1 MHDAHFSQ
9 GCFRPRVEQRV
20 NGSGPDGAGQERKVP
35 AGRAWHGSV
44 RRSMTN
50 RRIVIGKTV
59 AHALCLLPALNLVRM
74 YRNGSL
80 VVLADPVNFITHFT
94 GDWALWLLLVGLAI
108 TPLRRLSQGAGWQGL
123 HGLVRFRR
131 MVGLYAFFYA
141 TLHLL
146 TYVLLFSGYNVPAA
160 FAGLEAGRLLEP
172 WRQLQMIWPAILDDV
187 QKRRFIQVGF
197 AAWLILLMMAATS
210 PRKALRAIGGRNW
223 QRLHRLVYLAG
234 ALACVHYWW
243 LVKTGVR
250 TPWKVTAVLTVLLGI
265 RLGLRVKRHGGMPPD
280 LRKNESREATG
291 MLT

>member
-1 MHDAHFSQ
+1 MT
-9 GCFRPRVEQRV
+9 QR
-20 NGSGPDGAGQERKVP
+20 Q
-35 AGRAWHGSV
+35 
-44 RRSMTN
+44 
-50 RRIVIGKTV
+50 ILIGKTV
-59 AHALCLLPALNLVRM
+59 AHALCLIPALDLVRM

-80 VVLADPVNFITHFT
+80 VAQADPVNFITHFT
-94 GDWALWLLLVGLAI
+94 GDWALWILLASLAI
-108 TPLRRLSQGAGWQGL
+108 TPLCCLSQGVGWQGL
-123 HGLVRFRR
+123 NGLVRFRR

-160 FAGLEAGRLLEP
+160 FAALEAGRLLEP
-172 WRQLQMIWPAILDDV
+172 WRQLQMIWPTILDDV

-197 AAWLILLMMAATS
+197 AAWLILLMLAATS
-210 PRKALRAIGGRNW
+210 PRRVLKAIGGRNW

-265 RLGLRVKRHGGMPPD
+265 RAAFGMRKRNSIPPD
-280 LRKNESREATG
+280 RRKKENREATG
-291 MLT
+291 VLT